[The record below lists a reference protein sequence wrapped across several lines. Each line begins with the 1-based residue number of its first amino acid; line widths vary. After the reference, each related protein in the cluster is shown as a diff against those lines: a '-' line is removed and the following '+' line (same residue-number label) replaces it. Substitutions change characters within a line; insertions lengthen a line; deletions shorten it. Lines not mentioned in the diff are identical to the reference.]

1 LRVDLAYEVLGL
13 SRRLVQRD
21 WLLASIRGRRHQSLQ
36 IQAWI
41 LKRGR
46 QWLLRYGLRHL
57 QHAILIL
64 RTLYHLLYLPS
75 RSADGVQLLLIVLG
89 NHLYLLDGLR
99 RGGDLLDRLRL
110 RHQVWTLEG
119 LELGQII
126 ERAEDLGITRRGNS
140 VSH

>member
-1 LRVDLAYEVLGL
+1 MGVDLAYEVLGL

-64 RTLYHLLYLPS
+64 WALHHSLHLPS
-75 RSADGVQLLLIVLG
+75 RTADGVQLLLIVLG

-99 RGGDLLDRLRL
+99 RGGDLLDGLGL

-126 ERAEDLGITRRGNS
+126 ERAEDLGITRCGNS